1 MILFINFLGDVM
13 TKQFT
18 IGNTTTV
25 INSIIL
31 IVAGYIFAGL
41 AARFGN
47 LPFTESQ
54 LAEVLG
60 IIVFGVFSYINA
72 KHHNTLWDDEEEV
85 ADEPIDDEEETIEDL
100 VDKYQAND
108 TIEVDVD
115 GC

>member
-1 MILFINFLGDVM
+1 M
-13 TKQFT
+13 TKQIS
-18 IGNTTTV
+18 IGNATTV
-25 INSIIL
+25 INSVIL
-31 IVAGYIFAGL
+31 IISGYIFGAL
-41 AARFGN
+41 AAHFGN

-60 IIVFGVFSYINA
+60 VIVFGAFSYINA
-72 KHHNTLWDDEEEV
+72 RWHNTLWDADADAINVDVPGEDE
-85 ADEPIDDEEETIEDL
+85 DETIEDL